1 MNNGLTDRQSQASP
15 STPMPRRVERRGEPV
30 TGAVFLADCSFS
42 MDERD
47 GARGEFSW
55 SATGPRRIDR
65 LAKVLDYVLRR
76 VRLRA
81 LVCFS
86 DVPEEVT
93 LRGRVLLPEPSG
105 GTALHLAL
113 DYVAAMVPPPERVI
127 VLSDG
132 SPNDVGL
139 ALTAGRRL
147 APMVIDAYYVGADG
161 DRLALQFMAD
171 LAACGGTGGKS
182 GVFDLAEPEL
192 VGAAVVLRLT
202 GPA

>member
-1 MNNGLTDRQSQASP
+1 
-15 STPMPRRVERRGEPV
+15 MPRRVERRGEPV
-30 TGAVFLADCSFS
+30 TGAVFLADCSYS

-47 GARGEFSW
+47 GPRGDITSW
-55 SATGPRRIDR
+55 TSHGTGPRRIDR

-113 DYVAAMVPPPERVI
+113 DYVGGMVPPPERVI

-139 ALTAGRRL
+139 ALAAGRRL

-171 LAACGGTGGKS
+171 LAACGGAGGKS

-192 VGAAVVLRLT
+192 VGEAVVLRLT